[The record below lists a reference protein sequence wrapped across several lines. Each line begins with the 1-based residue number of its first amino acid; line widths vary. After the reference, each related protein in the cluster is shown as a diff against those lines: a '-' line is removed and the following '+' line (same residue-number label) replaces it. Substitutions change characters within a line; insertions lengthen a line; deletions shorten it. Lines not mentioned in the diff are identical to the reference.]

1 MIAYSC
7 GERPCSATVSGVM
20 LTGLWG
26 MGEALSGEGRV
37 PLVPPRLTPATIP
50 AIPSRMQEQGSEIS
64 QMSFEDAL
72 RALEDV
78 VRKLE
83 TGEVPLDDSISLY
96 ERGEALR
103 KHCQARLDAAQ
114 ARIEKIVA
122 GPDGKAA
129 GLEPFDAA

>member
-1 MIAYSC
+1 
-7 GERPCSATVSGVM
+7 M
-20 LTGLWG
+20 LQPMSEAAVDLAG
-26 MGEALSGEGRV
+26 M
-37 PLVPPRLTPATIP
+37 T
-50 AIPSRMQEQGSEIS
+50 
-64 QMSFEDAL
+64 FEDAL

-83 TGEVPLDDSISLY
+83 GGEVPLDDSITLY

-122 GPDGKAA
+122 GPDGKAT
-129 GLEPFDAA
+129 GTTPFDAA